1 MTAPVVPSH
10 IQLIE
15 QLSQAGLAVSSQRV
29 ALLGSLIASE
39 AEHPTADSLYQVLQA
54 QFPTLSRATVYNNLA
69 ALVSAGLIER
79 IDTHE
84 GSRFGPVP
92 VPHVNT
98 ICERCGSIEDA
109 LVNSELLTMVRE
121 RAAAEIE
128 GFRPSNLSA
137 TLSGTCRACQG

>member
-10 IQLIE
+10 TELIE
-15 QLSQAGLAVSSQRV
+15 QLSSAGLAVSSQRV

-39 AEHPTADSLYQVLQA
+39 AEHPTADSLYQVLQT

-92 VPHVNT
+92 VPHVNL
-98 ICERCGSIEDA
+98 ICETCGSIEDA
-109 LVNSELLTMVRE
+109 LVNSELLATVRE
-121 RAAAEIE
+121 RASAEIE
-128 GFRPSNLSA
+128 GFRPTHLA
-137 TLSGTCRACQG
+137 VTLSGVCSGCQG